1 MPFHLD
7 LTHDLGLTSL
17 KKVRIKNVKSNEI
30 IMIHE
35 ESEIDGK
42 RNVFTEKVTSD
53 VTGLW
58 SLEKDQVSISS
69 TFCVQLLR

>member
-1 MPFHLD
+1 MPFQLD

-30 IMIHE
+30 IMIQE

-69 TFCVQLLR
+69 TFYVQLLR